1 MQSYNWIGGVF
12 LPESEFPI
20 GGDYQICASSIVTI
34 LSIAIVI
41 TLMVSFTATLTS
53 IPSYAAKP
61 PGKGATITHGTC
73 DILSQRPWFFLHP
86 MIAATSLER
95 NYLSMVV

>member
-53 IPSYAAKP
+53 IPSYAAKR

-73 DILSQRPWFFLHP
+73 DILGTQGTGQAVETPSGRSNLQCH
-86 MIAATSLER
+86 AG
-95 NYLSMVV
+95 